1 MFCPK
6 CGTEL
11 VEGAL
16 FCHKCGCRLA
26 DAIPER
32 KAEARIELLP
42 ESGEPEPGLPVEEAV
57 PEEQATSPTEPP
69 QRHKPVIGIDES
81 HKERTHTADYAE
93 LKARLRARGKVSVRT
108 KKPLSPSFLH
118 DKDMF
123 VIGGPEHPWIFGR
136 GADRWDEEEV
146 SLIQGFVARGGALLL
161 MGDSLASA
169 ERMSAVTTPF
179 GIAFSGDLVGDVT
192 VSGESI
198 FPHPVTEGV
207 EEIAL
212 GTLLGGGG
220 NYLQVNEPAIVLAR
234 YEGRPVLAYRE
245 YEEGRVVVFS
255 SLCALS
261 NRYIDAKG
269 NATLLENILNHL
281 LIPRVV
287 EKERPAAKETVAR
300 KAEPTQVPEPAAV
313 SEKTAGRGWR
323 EALEDL
329 IRVWDD
335 WEKCWSQFSEA
346 CRETEYA
353 TFPRDRDVLI
363 RAWQRDIRHWQPR
376 FIQYAQE
383 EIRLWDEIKK
393 SGDLSGDV
401 FGLIHA
407 LQINRS
413 MALSHKKQHLSTL
426 KKQLKAMREHDKQ
439 RVDSLLEQDL
449 RRSKAS
455 GILGNDY
462 SRLLSVLR
470 EGGFPIPRKHVPK
483 MKKIRDDDY
492 EVGRY
497 VVQELVPIPMPGMT
511 GTLDPWMSD
520 YEEWMQARQKADAAR
535 DELERYSNTMDFYLE
550 TIRNVRQQM
559 LD

>member
-11 VEGAL
+11 VQGAL

-26 DAIPER
+26 DSIPEL
-32 KAEARIELLP
+32 KAEPRVEALP
-42 ESGEPEPGLPVEEAV
+42 ESGEPEPRLPVERAV
-57 PEEQATSPTEPP
+57 PEEQAISPTEPP
-69 QRHKPVIGIDES
+69 QRRKPVIGVDES
-81 HKERTHTADYAE
+81 HKERTHLGDYAE
-93 LKARLRARGKVSVRT
+93 LKARLRAWGKVSVRT
-108 KKPLSPSFLH
+108 KKPLSLSFLR

-136 GADRWDEEEV
+136 GADRWDEQEV
-146 SLIQGFVARGGALLL
+146 SLIQRFVARGGALLV
-161 MGDSLASA
+161 MGGSLSSA
-169 ERMSAVTTPF
+169 ESMTAVTAPF

-192 VSGESI
+192 VSGEGIST
-198 FPHPVTEGV
+198 HPVTEGV
-207 EEIAL
+207 DEIAL
-212 GTLLGGGG
+212 GKLLGGGG
-220 NYLQVNEPAIVLAR
+220 NYLQVNEPAIVLAQ
-234 YEGRPVLAYRE
+234 YEGRPVLAYSE
-245 YEEGRVVVFS
+245 YEEGRVVVLS

-261 NRYIDAKG
+261 NRYIGAKD

-281 LIPRVV
+281 LVPRFI
-287 EKERPAAKETVAR
+287 EDERPAVKEAVAR
-300 KAEPTQVPEPAAV
+300 KAEPQPVLEPAAV
-313 SEKTAGRGWR
+313 PGKTAGRGWR

-329 IRVWDD
+329 IGVWDD
-335 WEKCWSQFSEA
+335 WDECWSQFSEA

-363 RAWQRDIRHWQPR
+363 RAWQRDIKHWQPR

-383 EIRLWDEIKK
+383 EIRLWDEVKK
-393 SGDLSGDV
+393 SEDLSGDV
-401 FGLIHA
+401 FGWIHA

-413 MALSHKKQHLSTL
+413 MALSHRKQHLRIL

-439 RVDSLLEQDL
+439 RVDSLLEEDL

-455 GILGNDY
+455 DILGNDY
-462 SRLLSVLR
+462 SRLLSALR
-470 EGGFPIPRKHVPK
+470 GRGFPIPRKYVPK
-483 MKKIRDDDY
+483 TKKIRDEDY

-497 VVQELVPIPMPGMT
+497 VVQKLVPIPMPGMT
-511 GTLDPWMSD
+511 GSMDPWMSD

-535 DELERYSNTMDFYLE
+535 DEMERYSNTMDFYLE